1 MFDSAI
7 LDVAIGLVF
16 IFLLVSLLVSA
27 ASEALSGWLKWRS
40 QHLWE
45 GLEQLLQSRDA
56 RNELYNHPL
65 VKGLARV
72 AVVRPEWNEGR
83 NGPSYIPSR
92 TFALALIDILRQ
104 PHRFVDDLQ
113 QRLQRAVDDPSR
125 IFESLERIVQ
135 EVSGASIPDK
145 VKDTVKG
152 ELRELRD
159 RLHQPVDVAVVASLK
174 QKVRDV
180 LDGVPAAERPVIAG
194 RVSEWVGQQAD
205 AAATYVDLR
214 TTLIAAIG
222 TVPVTGSASTAE
234 RVRAALE
241 AVVEQ
246 FAHGRPEEALREIE
260 AFTKEAA
267 KRWPQDVNSSFQG
280 TVAALSPLLHDAAD
294 DVDRFR
300 ENIEIWFNDGMD
312 RVSGWYKRHIAYV
325 QGAIALGLAMVMN
338 IDALQITRTLW
349 REPALRQSLVAN
361 AEAFAD
367 NPPPSLQYPASE
379 TVGQASTGTDTVL
392 KARLSTVRLLP
403 DDVATAYITLPEPAT
418 DEASLVVER
427 QSAHIFVGET
437 DQEISASRIEIRPP
451 AGATE
456 IPIFLKAG
464 PVTTETRER
473 IKVTAGGQEVLPE
486 LVVTPTADQSFAAVQ
501 KQIATLGLPIGW
513 SCPLDTAVR
522 GVQNGDS
529 IGGPFWCAGATPP
542 GESGGTLSSWS
553 WWMAVGFKNVL
564 AMIVGWLITAAAAS
578 LGAPFWFDTLKR
590 VISVRSSGRAPE
602 ERPLSPKEV
611 SQPREPGQRPKEADF
626 INALKR

>member
-40 QHLWE
+40 EHLWN
-45 GLEQLLQSRDA
+45 GLEQLLQSVDA
-56 RNELYNHPL
+56 RNEVYNHPL
-65 VKGLARV
+65 IKGLARV
-72 AVVRPEWNEGR
+72 DVVRPEWNKGR

-113 QRLQRAVDDPSR
+113 QRLQRAVDDAVHDPSK
-125 IFESLERIVQ
+125 IYESLEQVVQ

-145 VKDTVKG
+145 VKAQLSD
-152 ELRELRD
+152 LRA
-159 RLHQPVDVAVVASLK
+159 RLHQPVDAAVVASLK

-180 LDGVPAAERPVIAG
+180 LDRVPAAERSVIAG
-194 RVSEWVGQQAD
+194 RVCEWVGQQAD

-214 TTLIAAIG
+214 TTLTAAIG
-222 TVPVTGSASTAE
+222 TVPFAGSASTAE
-234 RVRAALE
+234 QVRTALE
-241 AVVEQ
+241 TVVHQ
-246 FAHGRPEEALREIE
+246 FAHGSPEEAIREIQ

-267 KRWPQDVNSSFQG
+267 KRWLQDASSSFQG

-349 REPALRQSLVAN
+349 REPALRQSLVAK
-361 AEAFAD
+361 AEAFAN

-379 TVGQASTGTDTVL
+379 TVGRASAGTDKVL

-403 DDVATAYITLPEPAT
+403 DEVATAYITLPEPAT
-418 DEASLVVER
+418 DQASLVVER
-427 QSAHIFVGET
+427 QSVHIFLGET
-437 DQEISASRIEIRPP
+437 DQEISASRIEIKLT

-456 IPIFLKAG
+456 IPIFLKGG

-473 IKVTAGGQEVLPE
+473 IKVTAGRQDVLPE

-501 KQIATLGLPIGW
+501 NRSGHWGCQLG
-513 SCPLDTAVR
+513 
-522 GVQNGDS
+522 GV
-529 IGGPFWCAGATPP
+529 ARRT
-542 GESGGTLSSWS
+542 
-553 WWMAVGFKNVL
+553 
-564 AMIVGWLITAAAAS
+564 
-578 LGAPFWFDTLKR
+578 R
-590 VISVRSSGRAPE
+590 R
-602 ERPLSPKEV
+602 
-611 SQPREPGQRPKEADF
+611 
-626 INALKR
+626 

>member
-45 GLEQLLQSRDA
+45 GLEQLLQSPDA

-72 AVVRPEWNEGR
+72 DVVRPEWNEGR

-113 QRLQRAVDDPSR
+113 QRLQSAVDDPLK

-145 VKDTVKG
+145 VKA
-152 ELRELRD
+152 ELGELRD
-159 RLHQPVDVAVVASLK
+159 RLHQPVDAAVVASLK
-174 QKVRDV
+174 QKVRGV
-180 LDGVPAAERPVIAG
+180 LDSVPEAERPVIAE

-214 TTLIAAIG
+214 TTLTAAIR
-222 TVPVTGSASTAE
+222 TVPFAGSASTE
-234 RVRAALE
+234 QVRAALE
-241 AVVEQ
+241 KVVDQ
-246 FAHGRPEEALREIE
+246 FAYGSPEEAIREIQ

-267 KRWPQDVNSSFQG
+267 KRWLQDASSPFQG
-280 TVAALSPLLHDAAD
+280 THAALSPLLHDAAD

-379 TVGQASTGTDTVL
+379 TVGQASASTDKVL

-418 DEASLVVER
+418 DQASLVVER
-427 QSAHIFVGET
+427 QSVHIFVGET
-437 DQEISASRIEIRPP
+437 DQEISASRIEVKPT

-486 LVVTPTADQSFAAVQ
+486 LVVTPMADQSFAAVQ

-513 SCPLDTAVR
+513 SCPVDAAVR
-522 GVQNGDS
+522 GVPNGDS
-529 IGGPFWCAGATPP
+529 IGGPFWCAP
-542 GESGGTLSSWS
+542 GKSGGTWADRS

-564 AMIVGWLITAAAAS
+564 AMIFGWLITAAAAS

-590 VISVRSSGRAPE
+590 VISVRSSGKAPE

-611 SQPREPGQRPKEADF
+611 SQPREPGQRPKEADWV
-626 INALKR
+626 NALKR